1 MSELT
6 SQIVFGFLFVI
17 IGFIGGI
24 LVMTAWHARNAGAV
38 PPAAGPEPDPNLE
51 EQVQIFRSKKDN
63 QLVFRLGEKTV
74 TASETADP
82 AIKKYLSSLLID
94 VTSMLGID
102 RDTAASPIPLPEK
115 DAQPKDLLPKTEKDQ
130 SPLQKISLP
139 FTIRKQEP
147 VEAKP
152 DPHTMSIVHQID
164 AILQEMLQDTDLKI
178 KAIRL
183 DENPAHEVIVWI
195 GVTRYEGIESI
206 PDLEV
211 KSLIKQAV
219 DRWEKQSAEEK

>member
-1 MSELT
+1 MSEFT

-17 IGFIGGI
+17 IGFIGGL
-24 LVMTAWHARNAGAV
+24 LVMAAWHARNAGAV
-38 PPAAGPEPDPNLE
+38 PPAAAPDQDPSLE

-63 QLVFRLGEKTV
+63 QLVFKLGEKTV

-82 AIKKYLSSLLID
+82 AIKKYLTSLLVD
-94 VTSMLGID
+94 VSTLLEID
-102 RDTAASPIPLPEK
+102 RNTAASPNPLPEK
-115 DAQPKDLLPKTEKDQ
+115 EIQPKDMLTETEKDL

-139 FTIRKQEP
+139 FTTRKQEP

-152 DPHTMSIVHQID
+152 DPRAMSIVHQID
-164 AILQEMLQDTDLKI
+164 AILQEMLQDTDLKN

-183 DENPAHEVIVWI
+183 DESPAHEVIVWI

-211 KSLIKQAV
+211 KSLIRRAV
-219 DRWEKQSAEEK
+219 DRWERQSAEEK

>member
-1 MSELT
+1 MSELA

-17 IGFIGGI
+17 IGFIGGL
-24 LVMTAWHARNAGAV
+24 LVMAAWHARSAGAI

-63 QLVFRLGEKTV
+63 QLVFKLGKKIV
-74 TASETADP
+74 SAGETADP
-82 AIKKYLSSLLID
+82 VVKKYLTNLLVDISSL
-94 VTSMLGID
+94 LGID
-102 RDTAASPIPLPEK
+102 RDAAARRYPLQEK
-115 DAQPKDLLPKTEKDQ
+115 ETQQKDLLLETEKDL

-139 FTIRKQEP
+139 FTTRKQEP
-147 VEAKP
+147 VEVKP
-152 DPHTMSIVHQID
+152 DPRSMSIVHQID
-164 AILQEMLQDTDLKI
+164 AILQEMLQDSDLKS

-183 DENPAHEVIVWI
+183 DESPAHEVIVWI

-211 KSLIKQAV
+211 KSLIKRAV
-219 DRWEKQSAEEK
+219 DRWERQSAEEK